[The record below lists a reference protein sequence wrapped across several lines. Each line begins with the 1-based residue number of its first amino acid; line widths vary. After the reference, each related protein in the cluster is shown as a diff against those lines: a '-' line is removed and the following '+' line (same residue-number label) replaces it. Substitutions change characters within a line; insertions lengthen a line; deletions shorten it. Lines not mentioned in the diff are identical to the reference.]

1 MDQKFALITGA
12 SRGIGRATAIQLA
25 RDGFGVV
32 INYHT
37 NQKAAEALQDLI
49 VGQGGQAVMRRFD
62 VAIQSEVED
71 AVKELTKTVGPIQVL
86 VNNAGINRDSL
97 LMRMSADAWHQ
108 VLNTDLNGVFYC
120 TKAVVK
126 SMAGK
131 RSSGRRIVN
140 ITSIA
145 AQYGNVGAS
154 NYSAAKAGIVGFTK
168 AVARELA
175 PVGITVNAVAPGVI
189 ETDLAKPHLM
199 PDAHNSDP
207 GDPLAEIEKS
217 IPMGRIG
224 QPEDVAHVVS
234 FLVSEQAS
242 YITGQ
247 VIRVDGGHY
256 M

>member
-1 MDQKFALITGA
+1 MDPKIALITGA

-25 RDGFGVV
+25 RDGFHVV

-37 NQKAAEALQDLI
+37 NQKAAEAVKDFI
-49 VGQGGQAVMRRFD
+49 VGRGGQAVMRRFD
-62 VAIQSEVED
+62 VASQSEVEE
-71 AVKELTKTVGPIQVL
+71 AVKELTRTIGPILIL
-86 VNNAGINRDSL
+86 VNNAGITRDSL

-120 TKAVVK
+120 TKAVVR

-131 RSSGRRIVN
+131 RRSGRRIIN

-145 AQYGNVGAS
+145 AEFGNVGAS

-199 PDAHNSDP
+199 PDAHVSDP
-207 GDPLAEIEKS
+207 GNLRSEIVKRIPL
-217 IPMGRIG
+217 GRIG
-224 QPEDVAHVVS
+224 RPEDVAHVVS
-234 FLVSEQAS
+234 FLASEQAS

-247 VIRVDGGHY
+247 VIRVDGGRY